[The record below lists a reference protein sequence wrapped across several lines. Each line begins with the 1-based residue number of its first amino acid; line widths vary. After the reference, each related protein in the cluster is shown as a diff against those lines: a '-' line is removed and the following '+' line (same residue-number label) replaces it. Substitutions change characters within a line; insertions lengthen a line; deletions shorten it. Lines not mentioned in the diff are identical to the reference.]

1 MRDLDRDQHRAQ
13 RLSQRLIP
21 AQHATY
27 GLTDINDRS
36 LRVGEDDP
44 VERWDIHAFGQTLG
58 IADQQGLRQIRI
70 AEVGAML
77 LLLRVCP
84 ILVGQ
89 QPFEIETRDADLVM
103 VALRTSFPHTKNRF
117 VRHHR

>member
-1 MRDLDRDQHRAQ
+1 VDPKATW
-13 RLSQRLIP
+13 RLALLLVAHGTPPVARVPSPKRTHQP
-21 AQHATY
+21 
-27 GLTDINDRS
+27 

-117 VRHHR
+117 VRRHR